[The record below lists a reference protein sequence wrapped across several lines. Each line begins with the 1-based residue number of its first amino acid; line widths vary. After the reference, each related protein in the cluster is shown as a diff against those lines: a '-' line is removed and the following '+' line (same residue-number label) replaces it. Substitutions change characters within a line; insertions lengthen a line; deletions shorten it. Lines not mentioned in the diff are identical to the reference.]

1 MMLRWLTKTQAKYR
15 RSPRAS
21 WRRIDDSIVV
31 LDDVEGELIR
41 FNDVGDRIWEELD
54 GRRSVSDLVKL
65 LGAEFDAPAGVLEK
79 DIAGFLR
86 RLAEMELVEEA

>member
-1 MMLRWLTKTQAKYR
+1 MMLRWLVKPQAKYR

-21 WRRIDDSIVV
+21 WKRIEDSVVV

-41 FNDVGDRIWEELD
+41 FNGVGDRIWEELD
-54 GRRSVSDLVKL
+54 GRRSVSDLAKL

-79 DIAGFLR
+79 DIASFLR
-86 RLAEMELVEEA
+86 RLADMELVEKA